1 MKNFILL
8 LFFTLPAYSQIEI
21 SGMSSPARTYMWSIN
36 GIYQTHTPTYT
47 NRNTGSVFPR
57 LINFPVANKS
67 DLYNLTAADGLE
79 KGLTVF
85 NLTDEMLAFFDGSNW
100 KNVKNCAASVPKL
113 LQTYF
118 YTSNT
123 GTRININAA

>member
-1 MKNFILL
+1 M
-8 LFFTLPAYSQIEI
+8 
-21 SGMSSPARTYMWSIN
+21 
-36 GIYQTHTPTYT
+36 TPTYT
-47 NRNTGSVFPR
+47 NRNTGSVFSR

-85 NLTDEMLAFFDGSNW
+85 NLTDETLAFFDGSNW

-113 LQTYF
+113 LQPRHILMF
-118 YTSNT
+118 KISE
-123 GTRININAA
+123 NIA